1 MNRFAVVSGFLGSG
15 KTTLMMALTRQGI
28 RDGIPVSMISNDLGN
43 QSLADHRYASLS
55 GCPASELVGE
65 CICYQTEN
73 LVERLRSLYEE
84 QGAQLV
90 LSDIPGFGV
99 GALEHVYHTLHR
111 DYPSCCILS
120 PFTVVTEPERVRQLM
135 KDEAGDLAYL
145 LDTQL
150 VEADLIVLNKRDLV
164 SEDELKEMCGYLE
177 KKYPEAQVLA
187 VSAVSGEGLHELLQ
201 ALTEQEAS
209 MHRPDIG
216 YGGEAFQAS
225 MSRISE
231 YYQQY
236 HVTVCC
242 DTFDGNAYLKDLA
255 QAIRDGIREKG
266 ADLPH
271 LKLLAFS
278 EDGDFAKADL
288 LGISREIELAHTF
301 ARPCT
306 DLGVMLNGSALCP
319 PDVLDALIGACVE
332 EVSGKYQLE
341 VIPFKKECFGMG

>member
-15 KTTLMMALTRQGI
+15 KTTLMMALTQQGI
-28 RDGIPVSMISNDLGN
+28 RDGISVSMISNDLGN

-84 QGAQLV
+84 KGAKLV

-111 DYPSCCILS
+111 DYPSCCILA

-187 VSAVSGEGLHELLQ
+187 VSAVSGEGLHGLLQ
-201 ALTEQEAS
+201 VLTEQEAS

-225 MSRISE
+225 MSLISE

-236 HVTVCC
+236 HVSVCC

-255 QAIRDGIREKG
+255 QAIRESIREKG

-278 EDGDFAKADL
+278 EDGDYAKADL

-301 ARPCT
+301 GKPCT
-306 DLGVMLNGSALCP
+306 DLGVMLNGSALYP
-319 PDVLDALIGACVE
+319 ADELDELISACVAL
-332 EVSGKYQLE
+332 VSENYQLE
-341 VIPFKKECFGMG
+341 VTSFKKECFGMG